1 MDLTAGGFRPLGQL
15 NDRAV
20 QRGKSK
26 RLILSAFV
34 FMSNEFDPLN
44 EATAG
49 RSADPHILSIQPDEV
64 ADAWWAN
71 LDEITNTPVEL
82 RCLMYAYSAI

>member
-1 MDLTAGGFRPLGQL
+1 MDLTAGGFKPLGQL

-20 QRGKSK
+20 QRGMSK

-34 FMSNEFDPLN
+34 FMSKDIDPLN

-49 RSADPHILSIQPDEV
+49 RSANPHILSIQPGEV
-64 ADAWWAN
+64 ADAWWAD
-71 LDEITNTPVEL
+71 LDDITNTSVEL
-82 RCLMYAYSAI
+82 RSLVCAYSAI